1 MLFLDHLPSITSENK
16 NKDYI
21 SISSELLEIFDY
33 SRPNFKNLELSFQG
47 RTKHID
53 PLKIFI
59 DFENDTYPI
68 IQSNI
73 YTVKLQVLTHLI

>member
-1 MLFLDHLPSITSENK
+1 MLYLDHLSSTTSENK

-21 SISSELLEIFDY
+21 LISSELLEIFDY

-59 DFENDTYPI
+59 DFENGTYPI

>member
-1 MLFLDHLPSITSENK
+1 MLSLDHLSSTTSKNK
-16 NKDYI
+16 NKYYI
-21 SISSELLEIFDY
+21 FISSELLEIFDY

-59 DFENDTYPI
+59 DFENGTYPI

-73 YTVKLQVLTHLI
+73 YTVKLQVLTQLI

>member
-1 MLFLDHLPSITSENK
+1 MLYLDHLSSTKSENK
-16 NKDYI
+16 TKDYI
-21 SISSELLEIFDY
+21 LISSELLEIFDY

-59 DFENDTYPI
+59 DFENGTYPI

>member
-1 MLFLDHLPSITSENK
+1 MLFLDHLPSTTTDNENK
-16 NKDYI
+16 DCI
-21 SISSELLEIFDY
+21 SISSELLEIFYY
-33 SRPNFKNLELSFQG
+33 SRPKFKNLELSFQG

-59 DFENDTYPI
+59 DFENGTYPI

-73 YTVKLQVLTHLI
+73 CR